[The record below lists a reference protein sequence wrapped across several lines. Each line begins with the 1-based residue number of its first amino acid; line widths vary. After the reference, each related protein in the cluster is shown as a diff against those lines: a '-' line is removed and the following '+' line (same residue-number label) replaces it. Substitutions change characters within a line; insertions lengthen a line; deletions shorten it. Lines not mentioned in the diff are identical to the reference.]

1 MTGAIFLVVGT
12 LRYANVIRHV
22 PYPVIAGFLSDT
34 GALIALAGVGIVA
47 DTPATVANGAALME
61 PAQVLKLAVAFGFAL
76 LCALAMLRF
85 KQAITLPALIVLGIV
100 GFYLGLRLA
109 GVDLGTARAHGWL
122 FDLDA
127 ASYDWRPWYLETAG
141 TIDWRLYVDVLP
153 EMSAVCVI
161 TMLAV
166 LINASSLEVLVEQ
179 ECDLNR
185 DLRAHG
191 IAFAVSAGLG
201 GFVGSLSISRTA
213 LNRLGGGRGRLSV
226 LVCAAFAGAILLFG
240 ANVISAVPR
249 FVPGAL
255 MINLGLQFLWK
266 WSFGIRH
273 TLSQVDQAGAARF
286 R

>member
-191 IAFAVSAGLG
+191 IACAASAGLG

-273 TLSQVDQAGAARF
+273 TLSQVDQAGAARL